1 MSWIFKNIRSI
12 FLAFILAV
20 IVWISAVSASN
31 PDVEKTYPAPIPIEI
46 IGQNPSLVPVGDV
59 AKSVTLSLRAPQS
72 VMDKLIG
79 NPDLIHVFADL
90 SGLDSGTHQVPL
102 QVQID
107 ARPVKVM
114 KVDQPDLG
122 LTLEPLT
129 SRVVKVELTINGEPA
144 VGYKLGEPEIDPAE
158 VVVSGPR
165 SLMDQITNVISQVNV
180 SNARQN
186 VETSVQPVPVNSRKQ
201 PVNGVNLTPDSVQVA
216 VPVTQQGG
224 YRDLAVKAVVTGQ
237 VASGYRLTNITVTPP
252 VVTAYSSDPDQVI
265 ALPGFVETQPL
276 DLNNAER
283 NIETR
288 LALVLP
294 KGVVIVGEQSV
305 LVQATVSPIMSSV
318 TISNKPV
325 ELLGLD
331 TRFSTQIS
339 PTTVDIIL
347 SGPLPLLDQLT
358 TNDVR
363 VFIDL
368 TGLGIGTHQLD
379 PQVEILIPEI
389 SVESVNPTSIEVV
402 ITPPQTPTATKPP

>member
-1 MSWIFKNIRSI
+1 MRWIFTNIRSI
-12 FLAFILAV
+12 TLAFVLAV

-59 AKSVTLSLRAPQS
+59 AESVTLTLRAPQS
-72 VMDKLIG
+72 VMEKLIG

-90 SGLDSGTHQVPL
+90 SGLDSGIHQVPL

-107 ARPVKVM
+107 ARPVIVV
-114 KVDQPDLG
+114 KVDQPNLE
-122 LTLEPLT
+122 LTLEPLS
-129 SRVVKVELTINGEPA
+129 SRVMNVELTIIGEPA
-144 VGYKLGEPEIDPAE
+144 VGYRLGESLIDPAE
-158 VVVSGPR
+158 VVVSGPK
-165 SLMDQITNVISQVNV
+165 SLMDQITNVRSQINV
-180 SNARQN
+180 SNVRQN

-201 PVNGVNLTPDSVQVA
+201 PVIGVSLNPDSVQVT
-216 VPVTQQGG
+216 VPVAQQGG

-265 ALPGFVETQPL
+265 ALPGFVETQLL

-318 TISNKPV
+318 TIADKPV
-325 ELLGLD
+325 ELIGLD
-331 TRFSTQIS
+331 PRLGAQTA

-358 TNDVR
+358 TKDVR

-368 TGLGIGTHQLD
+368 TGLGVGTHQLD
-379 PQVEILIPEI
+379 PKVEILIPEI
-389 SVESVNPTSIEVV
+389 SLESINPTSIEVV
-402 ITPPQTPTATKPP
+402 IGPPLTPTSTKSP

>member
-107 ARPVKVM
+107 ARPVKVV

-144 VGYKLGEPEIDPAE
+144 IGYKLGEPEIDPAE

-201 PVNGVNLTPDSVQVA
+201 PVNGVNLTPDTVQVA

-331 TRFSTQIS
+331 PRFSTQIS
-339 PTTVDIIL
+339 PATVDIIL

-402 ITPPQTPTATKPP
+402 ITPPQTPTATKSP

>member
-31 PDVEKTYPAPIPIEI
+31 PDVEKTYPVPVPIEI
-46 IGQNPSLVPVGDV
+46 IGQNPGLVPVGDV
-59 AKSVTLSLRAPQS
+59 IKSVTLTLKAPQS
-72 VMDKLIG
+72 IMDKLIG
-79 NPDLIHVFADL
+79 NPDLIHVFADF
-90 SGLDSGTHQVPL
+90 SGMDSGTHQVPL
-102 QVQID
+102 QVQIN
-107 ARPVKVM
+107 ARPVKVV
-114 KVDQPDLG
+114 KVDKPSLE

-129 SRVVKVELTINGEPA
+129 SRVIKVELTINGEPA
-144 VGYKLGEPEIDPAE
+144 IGYKLGAPVIDPAE
-158 VVVSGPR
+158 VVVSGPK
-165 SLMDQITNVISQVNV
+165 SLMDQITNVRTQVNV

-186 VETSVQPVPVNSRKQ
+186 VETPVQPVPVDSGKQ
-201 PVNGVNLTPDSVQVA
+201 PVNGVNLTPDSAQVT

-252 VVTAYSSDPDQVI
+252 VVTAFSSDPDQII

-276 DLNNAER
+276 DLNNAEH
-283 NIETR
+283 NIEAR

-294 KGVVIVGEQSV
+294 KGIVIVGEQSV
-305 LVQATVSPIMSSV
+305 LVQTTVSPIMSSV

-325 ELLGLD
+325 ELIGLD
-331 TRFSTQIS
+331 PRLEAQIS

-358 TNDVR
+358 TKDVR

-389 SVESVNPTSIEVV
+389 SVESINPTSIEVV
-402 ITPPQTPTATKPP
+402 ITPPQTPTSTISP